1 MFGGLIFF
9 LYFYPSKHQDRHAM
23 KRFLLIAIFAIIC
36 TLTLSAQEPTPAPMP
51 ESRPVKEFLPDFT
64 AIKVDAPI
72 KLTLKKIAV
81 GEAPYIIYNTKGV
94 YTSKFVAEVDRK
106 SRTLKINERSDPKR
120 ESITEVEVYFTEL
133 SDISISKA
141 DAYVDGVLTSQL
153 IDIYISN
160 DANFVAEINSLDLMV
175 YASGQSRIQLK
186 GCTHYQTAEIST
198 AEYDAR
204 GLETISTRVESSHN
218 ATVKVDAVE
227 RLEAKTTT
235 GGKVY
240 YLSHP
245 VILRSEITLFGG
257 EIQRL

>member
-1 MFGGLIFF
+1 
-9 LYFYPSKHQDRHAM
+9 M
-23 KRFLLIAIFAIIC
+23 KRLLYIVLAALGLSLMWACNSYKVIPDRELAQIFH
-36 TLTLSAQEPTPAPMP
+36 
-51 ESRPVKEFLPDFT
+51 
-64 AIKVDAPI
+64 DAM
-72 KLTLKKIAV
+72 LVNA
-81 GEAPYIIYNTKGV
+81 
-94 YTSKFVAEVDRK
+94 
-106 SRTLKINERSDPKR
+106 
-120 ESITEVEVYFTEL
+120 
-133 SDISISKA
+133 
-141 DAYVDGVLTSQL
+141 
-153 IDIYISN
+153 YISN

-175 YASGQSRIQLK
+175 YASGQSRIHLN

>member
-1 MFGGLIFF
+1 
-9 LYFYPSKHQDRHAM
+9 M
-23 KRFLLIAIFAIIC
+23 KRFILTTILSIFC
-36 TLTLSAQEPTPAPMP
+36 TLTISAQEATQTPVA

-72 KLTLKKIAV
+72 KLTLKKIGV

-106 SRTLKINERSDPKR
+106 SRTLKISERTDSKR

-141 DAYVDGVLTSQL
+141 DARVEGILNSQL
-153 IDIYISN
+153 LDIYISN
-160 DANFVAEINSLDLMV
+160 NANFVAEINSLDLMV
-175 YASGQSRIQLK
+175 YASGQSRIHLN

-204 GLETISTRVESSHN
+204 TLETISTRVESSHN

>member
-1 MFGGLIFF
+1 
-9 LYFYPSKHQDRHAM
+9 
-23 KRFLLIAIFAIIC
+23 
-36 TLTLSAQEPTPAPMP
+36 MP

-106 SRTLKINERSDPKR
+106 SRTLKISERSDSKR

-245 VILRSEITLFGG
+245 VILRSEVTLFGG
-257 EIQRL
+257 DIQRL

>member
-9 LYFYPSKHQDRHAM
+9 LYFYPLKHQDRHAM

-36 TLTLSAQEPTPAPMP
+36 TMALSAQEPTPAPMP

-81 GEAPYIIYNTKGV
+81 GEAPYIIYNTKDV

-106 SRTLKINERSDPKR
+106 SRTLKISERSDSKR

-175 YASGQSRIQLK
+175 YASGQSRIHLS

>member
-1 MFGGLIFF
+1 
-9 LYFYPSKHQDRHAM
+9 M
-23 KRFLLIAIFAIIC
+23 KRFLLIAIFAIVC
-36 TLTLSAQEPTPAPMP
+36 TLTLSAQEPTPTPMP

-72 KLTLKKIAV
+72 KLTLKKIAM